1 MKIGNI
7 FRSLGTE
14 VIMLLL
20 FGGMM
25 LYMNA
30 ADLVVSFK
38 PAVSFED
45 MLDGKEVKAGSHIEG
60 NVKYVMDYFASET
73 SYTKYKDGSRSG
85 SKKSGNYYLIPIQ
98 DGFLALKSRQN
109 DVNTLNQLTDETI
122 EYMTS
127 GTEPA
132 TEFFMEGSVKK
143 LEGNVANYYNEYLE
157 ELGYTAEEIKA
168 MGDPL
173 VVEFRS
179 FTAIRVMF
187 IIGIAAV
194 ILAALFFMRRYRIET
209 KGSGLRRAEDLPG

>member
-73 SYTKYKDGSRSG
+73 SYTKYKGSAFRF
-85 SKKSGNYYLIPIQ
+85 PT
-98 DGFLALKSRQN
+98 R
-109 DVNTLNQLTDETI
+109 
-122 EYMTS
+122 
-127 GTEPA
+127 
-132 TEFFMEGSVKK
+132 
-143 LEGNVANYYNEYLE
+143 
-157 ELGYTAEEIKA
+157 
-168 MGDPL
+168 PL
-173 VVEFRS
+173 S
-179 FTAIRVMF
+179 I
-187 IIGIAAV
+187 
-194 ILAALFFMRRYRIET
+194 
-209 KGSGLRRAEDLPG
+209 

>member
-1 MKIGNI
+1 
-7 FRSLGTE
+7 
-14 VIMLLL
+14 MLLL

-45 MLDGKEVKAGSHIEG
+45 MLDGKEVKAVSHIEG

-73 SYTKYKDGSRSG
+73 SYTKYKYVSSS

-98 DGFLALKSRQN
+98 YGFLALKSRQN

-127 GTEPA
+127 GTEPT

-187 IIGIAAV
+187 IIGIVAV

>member
-1 MKIGNI
+1 MKIGNV

-73 SYTKYKDGSRSG
+73 SYTKYKDGSSS

-127 GTEPA
+127 GTEPT

-168 MGDPL
+168 K
-173 VVEFRS
+173 
-179 FTAIRVMF
+179 
-187 IIGIAAV
+187 IG
-194 ILAALFFMRRYRIET
+194 
-209 KGSGLRRAEDLPG
+209 RAHV